1 MKQFADKLKNY
12 NLLLKEKWRKKW
24 PAFQGYYMGES
35 KGGWNK
41 TVEAPRKVF
50 SVYLKEEYGGNKQRL
65 YPDIYEYV
73 EYAYEPVPEEV
84 ACMALKMLSKEKED
98 FKEIGEYTI
107 HRKYEVD
114 YQGNENEL
122 DVSFRGE
129 YVILIG
135 WGSGEHVQSIR
146 DEGKNIDTIF
156 GEHNIFDISGYY
168 DAKNFGFNWHKE

>member
-1 MKQFADKLKNY
+1 
-12 NLLLKEKWRKKW
+12 
-24 PAFQGYYMGES
+24 MGASNTNMGMPLS
-35 KGGWNK
+35 K
-41 TVEAPRKVF
+41 RY
-50 SVYLKEEYGGNKQRL
+50 SIYLKEEYGGNKQRL

-107 HRKYEVD
+107 HRRFEVD
-114 YQGNENEL
+114 YQDNRNEL

-129 YVILIG
+129 YVIYIG
-135 WGSGEHVQSIR
+135 WGNGEHVQTIR
-146 DEGKNIDTIF
+146 DEGKNIDTLF

-168 DAKNFGFNWHKE
+168 DARNFGFNWHKE